1 MKKISLIAF
10 ALLASFVLNAQDY
23 KSLYQKYSD
32 DERVTAVY
40 ISPAM
45 FKLIGKLP
53 EVRIEEQGVDF
64 GPMIKSM
71 TGFYMLQTEDKDL
84 ADKIFKDVS
93 KVVGGQKFET
103 LMEVKSKGEK
113 VNIFSLGNEEFLKSL
128 VLTAFQ
134 GDETVFISIDGLM
147 KREDVENAL
156 ADAITQTQQ
165 AIQIKL
171 L

>member
-1 MKKISLIAF
+1 MKKISLIII
-10 ALLASFVLNAQDY
+10 ALMATIAMQAQDY

-53 EVRIEEQGVDF
+53 EVKIEDNGVDF

-71 TGFYMLQTEDKDL
+71 TGFYLLQTEDKDL

-93 KVVGGQKFET
+93 KVVNGHKFET
-103 LMEVKSKGEK
+103 LMEVKDKGER
-113 VNIFSLGNEEFLKSL
+113 VNVFSLGDKNFLKSL
-128 VLTAFQ
+128 LFTAFQ
-134 GDETVFISIDGLM
+134 GNETTFISIDGLI
-147 KREDVENAL
+147 KRDDVENAIG
-156 ADAITQTQQ
+156 AAAKD
-165 AIQIKL
+165 L

>member
-1 MKKISLIAF
+1 MKKISFIIIA
-10 ALLASFVLNAQDY
+10 LMASIAMQAQDY

-53 EVRIEEQGVDF
+53 EVKIEDNGVDF

-71 TGFYMLQTEDKDL
+71 TGFYLLQTEDKDL

-93 KVVGGQKFET
+93 KVVNGHKFET
-103 LMEVKSKGEK
+103 LMEVKDKGER
-113 VNIFSLGNEEFLKSL
+113 VNVFSLGDKNFLKSL
-128 VLTAFQ
+128 LFTAFQ
-134 GDETVFISIDGLM
+134 GNETTFISIDGLI
-147 KREDVENAL
+147 KRDDVENAIG
-156 ADAITQTQQ
+156 AAAKD
-165 AIQIKL
+165 L

>member
-1 MKKISLIAF
+1 MKKISLIII
-10 ALLASFVLNAQDY
+10 ALMASIAMQAQDY

-53 EVRIEEQGVDF
+53 EVKIEDNGVDF

-71 TGFYMLQTEDKDL
+71 AGFYLLQTEDKDL

-93 KVVGGQKFET
+93 KVVNGHKFET
-103 LMEVKSKGEK
+103 LMEVKDKGER
-113 VNIFSLGNEEFLKSL
+113 VNVFSLGDKNFLKSL
-128 VLTAFQ
+128 LFTAFQ
-134 GDETVFISIDGLM
+134 GNETTFISIDGLI
-147 KREDVENAL
+147 KRDDVENAIG
-156 ADAITQTQQ
+156 AAAKD
-165 AIQIKL
+165 L

>member
-1 MKKISLIAF
+1 MASIAMQ
-10 ALLASFVLNAQDY
+10 AQDY

-53 EVRIEEQGVDF
+53 EVKIEDNGVDF

-71 TGFYMLQTEDKDL
+71 TGFYLLQTEDKDL

-93 KVVGGQKFET
+93 KVVNGHKFET
-103 LMEVKSKGEK
+103 LMEVKDKGER
-113 VNIFSLGNEEFLKSL
+113 VNVFSLGDKNFLKSL
-128 VLTAFQ
+128 LFTAFQ
-134 GDETVFISIDGLM
+134 GNETTFISIDGLI
-147 KREDVENAL
+147 KRDDVENAIG
-156 ADAITQTQQ
+156 AAAKD
-165 AIQIKL
+165 L

>member
-1 MKKISLIAF
+1 MKKIIVIVLALMSSLI
-10 ALLASFVLNAQDY
+10 LKAQDY

-53 EVRIEEQGVDF
+53 EVKIEDNGVDF
-64 GPMIKSM
+64 GPLIKNM
-71 TGFYMLQTEDKDL
+71 TGFYMLQTEDKAL

-93 KVVGGQKFET
+93 KVVSGHRFET
-103 LMEVKSKGEK
+103 LMEVKDKGER
-113 VNIFSLGNEEFLKSL
+113 VNIFSLGDDNFLKSL
-128 VLTAFQ
+128 VMTAFQ

-147 KREDVENAL
+147 RREDVENAVGAATKDL
-156 ADAITQTQQ
+156 F
-165 AIQIKL
+165 
-171 L
+171 

>member
-1 MKKISLIAF
+1 MKKISLIII
-10 ALLASFVLNAQDY
+10 ALMASIAMQAQDY

-45 FKLIGKLP
+45 FKLIGKIP
-53 EVRIEEQGVDF
+53 EVKIEDNGVDF

-71 TGFYMLQTEDKDL
+71 TGFYLLQTEDKDL

-93 KVVGGQKFET
+93 KVVNGHKFET
-103 LMEVKSKGEK
+103 LMEVKDKGER
-113 VNIFSLGNEEFLKSL
+113 VNVFSLGDKNFLKSL
-128 VLTAFQ
+128 LFTAFQ
-134 GDETVFISIDGLM
+134 GNETTFISIDGLI
-147 KREDVENAL
+147 KRDDVENAIG
-156 ADAITQTQQ
+156 AAAKD
-165 AIQIKL
+165 L

>member
-1 MKKISLIAF
+1 MKKISLIII
-10 ALLASFVLNAQDY
+10 ALMASIAMQAQDY

-53 EVRIEEQGVDF
+53 EVKIEDNGVDF
-64 GPMIKSM
+64 GPMIKTM
-71 TGFYMLQTEDKDL
+71 TGFYLLQTEDKDL

-93 KVVGGQKFET
+93 KVVNGHKFET
-103 LMEVKSKGEK
+103 LMEVRDKGER
-113 VNIFSLGNEEFLKSL
+113 VNVFSLGDKNFLKSL
-128 VLTAFQ
+128 LFTAFQ
-134 GDETVFISIDGLM
+134 GNETTFISIDGLI
-147 KREDVENAL
+147 KRDDVENAIG
-156 ADAITQTQQ
+156 AAAKD
-165 AIQIKL
+165 L

>member
-1 MKKISLIAF
+1 MKRIIIIASILLVSLA
-10 ALLASFVLNAQDY
+10 AKAQDY

-32 DERVTAVY
+32 EENVTAVY

-53 EVRIEEQGVDF
+53 EVHINEDDVDF
-64 GPMIKSM
+64 APLIKSM
-71 TGFYMLQTEDKDL
+71 TGFYMLQTEDMDL
-84 ADKIFKDVS
+84 AEKISKDISRGVAG
-93 KVVGGQKFET
+93 KKFEL
-103 LMEVKSKGEK
+103 LMEVKEKGEK
-113 VNIFSLGNEEFLKSL
+113 VNIFSLGDKEYLKSL

-147 KREDVENAL
+147 KRDDVENAIGS
-156 ADAITQTQQ
+156 AAKD
-165 AIQIKL
+165 L

>member
-1 MKKISLIAF
+1 MKKISLIII
-10 ALLASFVLNAQDY
+10 ALMASIAMQAQDY

-40 ISPAM
+40 ISPVM

-53 EVRIEEQGVDF
+53 EVKIEDNGVDF

-71 TGFYMLQTEDKDL
+71 TGFYLLQTEDKDL

-93 KVVGGQKFET
+93 KVVNGHKFET
-103 LMEVKSKGEK
+103 LMEVKDKGER
-113 VNIFSLGNEEFLKSL
+113 VNVFSLGDKNFLKSL
-128 VLTAFQ
+128 LFTAFQ
-134 GDETVFISIDGLM
+134 GNETTFISIDGLI
-147 KREDVENAL
+147 KRDDVENAIG
-156 ADAITQTQQ
+156 AAAKD
-165 AIQIKL
+165 L

>member
-1 MKKISLIAF
+1 MKKISLIII
-10 ALLASFVLNAQDY
+10 ALMASIAMQAQDY

-53 EVRIEEQGVDF
+53 EVKIEDNGVDF

-71 TGFYMLQTEDKDL
+71 TGFYLLQTEDKDL

-93 KVVGGQKFET
+93 KVVDGHKFET
-103 LMEVKSKGEK
+103 LMEVKDKGER
-113 VNIFSLGNEEFLKSL
+113 VNVFSLGDKNFLKSL
-128 VLTAFQ
+128 LFTAFQ
-134 GDETVFISIDGLM
+134 GNETTFISIDGLI
-147 KREDVENAL
+147 KRDDVENAIG
-156 ADAITQTQQ
+156 AAAKD
-165 AIQIKL
+165 L

>member
-1 MKKISLIAF
+1 M
-10 ALLASFVLNAQDY
+10 ALQAQDY

-53 EVRIEEQGVDF
+53 EIKIEEDGIDF
-64 GPMIKSM
+64 SPMIKSM

-84 ADKIFKDVS
+84 ADKIFKDIS
-93 KVVGGQKFET
+93 KVVNGHKFET
-103 LMEVKSKGEK
+103 LMEVKQKGEK
-113 VNIFSLGNEEFLKSL
+113 VNIFSLGDNNFLKSL
-128 VLTAFQ
+128 LLTAFQ

-147 KREDVENAL
+147 KREDVENAIG
-156 ADAITQTQQ
+156 AVV
-165 AIQIKL
+165 KEVM
-171 L
+171 

>member
-1 MKKISLIAF
+1 MASIAMQ
-10 ALLASFVLNAQDY
+10 AQDY

-53 EVRIEEQGVDF
+53 EVKIEDNGVAF

-71 TGFYMLQTEDKDL
+71 TGFYLLQTEDKDL

-93 KVVGGQKFET
+93 KVVNGHKFET
-103 LMEVKSKGEK
+103 LMEVKDKGER
-113 VNIFSLGNEEFLKSL
+113 VNVFSLGDKNFLKSL
-128 VLTAFQ
+128 LFTAFQ
-134 GDETVFISIDGLM
+134 GNETTFISIDGLI
-147 KREDVENAL
+147 KRDDVENAIG
-156 ADAITQTQQ
+156 AAAKD
-165 AIQIKL
+165 L

>member
-1 MKKISLIAF
+1 MKKISLIII
-10 ALLASFVLNAQDY
+10 ALMASIAMQAQDY

-40 ISPAM
+40 IPPAM

-53 EVRIEEQGVDF
+53 EVKIEDNGVDF

-71 TGFYMLQTEDKDL
+71 TGFYLLQTEDKDL

-93 KVVGGQKFET
+93 KVVNGHKFET
-103 LMEVKSKGEK
+103 LMEVKDKGER
-113 VNIFSLGNEEFLKSL
+113 VNVFSLGDKNFLKSL
-128 VLTAFQ
+128 LFTAFQ
-134 GDETVFISIDGLM
+134 GNETTFISIDGLI
-147 KREDVENAL
+147 KRDDVENAIG
-156 ADAITQTQQ
+156 AAAKD
-165 AIQIKL
+165 L

>member
-1 MKKISLIAF
+1 MKQISLIII
-10 ALLASFVLNAQDY
+10 ALMASIAMQAQDY

-53 EVRIEEQGVDF
+53 EVKIEDNGVDF

-71 TGFYMLQTEDKDL
+71 TGFYLLQTEDKDL

-93 KVVGGQKFET
+93 KVVNGHKFET
-103 LMEVKSKGEK
+103 LMEVKDKGER
-113 VNIFSLGNEEFLKSL
+113 VNVFSLGDKNFLKSL
-128 VLTAFQ
+128 LFTAFQ
-134 GDETVFISIDGLM
+134 GNETTFISIDGLI
-147 KREDVENAL
+147 KRDDVENAIG
-156 ADAITQTQQ
+156 AAAKD
-165 AIQIKL
+165 L

>member
-1 MKKISLIAF
+1 MKKISLIII
-10 ALLASFVLNAQDY
+10 ALMASIAMQAQDY

-53 EVRIEEQGVDF
+53 EVKIEDNGVDF

-71 TGFYMLQTEDKDL
+71 TGFYLLQTEDKDL

-93 KVVGGQKFET
+93 KVVNGHKFET
-103 LMEVKSKGEK
+103 LMEVKDKGER
-113 VNIFSLGNEEFLKSL
+113 VNVFSLGDKNFLKSL
-128 VLTAFQ
+128 LFTAFQ
-134 GDETVFISIDGLM
+134 GNETTFMSIDGLI
-147 KREDVENAL
+147 KRDDVENAIG
-156 ADAITQTQQ
+156 AAAKD
-165 AIQIKL
+165 L